1 MGFYQNSRLIRE
13 SNCLRMDISRAAYV
27 ELNSRWKYH
36 GNSSAYFTR
45 VYFVSEGEADILCN
59 DLPYKLQAG
68 NVYII
73 PAGTPYCYDCK
84 DRLCKLYFQVNLYNS
99 MGEDL
104 FIAPKGCIVL
114 EDRMEDVQRILTL
127 FHRDDYGSALA
138 VRQMVEQVLCE
149 AMLQAD
155 SAPPIP
161 HYSAPIQKAL
171 RLMSQSPSM
180 ALTVSALAET
190 VFLSPAS
197 FQRKFQKEVGIA
209 PIKYLRARVIAAAQ
223 RDLQLGD
230 LSLREI
236 SEKYG
241 FCDQFHFSRVFTAH
255 VGVSPSGCR
264 KEKLS

>member
-1 MGFYQNSRLIRE
+1 MSFYQNSRLIRE
-13 SNCLRMDISRAAYV
+13 SNRLRLDISRAAYV
-27 ELNSRWKYH
+27 ELSSRWKYQ

-45 VYFVSEGEADILCN
+45 VYFVSEAEADILCN
-59 DLPYKLQAG
+59 NIPYKLQAG

-84 DRLCKLYFQVNLYNS
+84 DRLCKLYFQVNLYSS

-104 FIAPKGCIVL
+104 SIAPKGCIVL
-114 EDRMEDVQRILTL
+114 KNRMEDVRRIITL
-127 FHRDDYGSALA
+127 FNRNDYGSAMA

-161 HYSAPIQKAL
+161 HYSAPIRKTL
-171 RLMSQSPSM
+171 RLMSDSPSM
-180 ALTVSALAET
+180 ALTVNALAEAA
-190 VFLSPAS
+190 FLSPAA
-197 FQRKFQKEVGIA
+197 FQKKFLKEVGMT

-223 RDLQLGD
+223 RDLQLGE

-236 SEKYG
+236 SAKYG
-241 FCDQFHFSRVFTAH
+241 FCDQFHFSRVFRAH
-255 VGVSPSGCR
+255 VGVPPTKYR
-264 KEKLS
+264 EDRIL